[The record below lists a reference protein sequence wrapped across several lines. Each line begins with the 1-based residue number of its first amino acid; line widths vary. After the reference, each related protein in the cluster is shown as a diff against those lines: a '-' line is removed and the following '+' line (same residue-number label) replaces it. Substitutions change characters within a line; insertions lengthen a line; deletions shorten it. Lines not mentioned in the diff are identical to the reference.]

1 MGFAVGEDVPGRVV
15 STSVFGHEER
25 FARAHLPGTCLLED
39 SLSSQVARAHADAR
53 VLTVMIH
60 DHVEV
65 EALEVFRA
73 LEGIVTR
80 SDGFDHLPLRWMR
93 ENGVRGYHL
102 GGYATESVAHH
113 ALMFMLMLLRR
124 VPEAG
129 GVVGGMSPVWDRSSL
144 MGRHL
149 EDVTVGVLGVGR
161 IGSKVASLV
170 SGLGG
175 RVVGFDIDPDPR
187 LEVLEGFRF
196 VSSLDA
202 LLERSDVLSL
212 HVPLDSSTR
221 GLIGDEA
228 LAMLPEGACLVNT
241 ARGGIVDHDAVVEA
255 LWADRL
261 GGYATDVL
269 PGEPT
274 PPDLER
280 LAGLERVVVTPHLAA
295 YDERTVD
302 ARYART
308 ARIVDALVTGE
319 GGSVENLRVV

>member
-1 MGFAVGEDVPGRVV
+1 
-15 STSVFGHEER
+15 
-25 FARAHLPGTCLLED
+25 
-39 SLSSQVARAHADAR
+39 
-53 VLTVMIH
+53 MIH